1 MNDNLQCPPYAVDPC
16 LAVIGILNAK
26 RNNRTKCF
34 AMTRYQHVEIPNSL
48 LTIAGRVYRA
58 SSVYPAPVIILCHG
72 FCGIQQILLPAFAQ
86 AFANAGFCAVTFDY
100 RGFGASEGVP
110 GRLVPAAQVEDV
122 LSVIEWVRRQPQFD
136 AERIG
141 LWGTSLGGCHAI
153 SAAAGN
159 PDVKCVVSQLPFA
172 DGESLITGEMGDD
185 EKLKFLSSLETM
197 QQKKEATGRELFV
210 PIPKIMSD
218 SDSRVFFNK
227 NKDDFPQLNVK
238 IPYLTVR
245 EMLNY
250 KPINAAARVTQPTLI
265 VAAELDEV
273 NPPSQA
279 VDLYGSLAGDK
290 AFYLVDQ
297 ARHYDVYEGDMF
309 SAVVGRQIE
318 WFRQFL

>member
-1 MNDNLQCPPYAVDPC
+1 
-16 LAVIGILNAK
+16 
-26 RNNRTKCF
+26 
-34 AMTRYQHVEIPNSL
+34 MTRCQHIEIPHL
-48 LTIAGRVYRA
+48 PLALAGRVYRT
-58 SSVYPAPVIILCHG
+58 SSLYPAPVIILCHG

-86 AFANAGFCAVTFDY
+86 AFADAGFCAVTFDY
-100 RGFGASEGVP
+100 RSFGASEGEP

-122 LSVIEWVRRQPQFD
+122 LAVIEWVKRQPQFD

-159 PDVKCVVSQLPFA
+159 GDVKCVVSQLPFA
-172 DGESLITGEMGDD
+172 DGESLITGEMGEE
-185 EKLKFLSSLETM
+185 EKQKFLSSLETM
-197 QQKKEATGRELFV
+197 QQKKETSGRELFV
-210 PIPKIMSD
+210 PIPKVMSD
-218 SDSRVFFNK
+218 SDSRAFFNK
-227 NKDDFPQLNVK
+227 YKDDFPQLNVK

-279 VDLYGSLAGDK
+279 EDLYEALAGDK
-290 AFYLVDQ
+290 AFYLVNQ

-309 SAVVGRQIE
+309 SAVIGRQIE